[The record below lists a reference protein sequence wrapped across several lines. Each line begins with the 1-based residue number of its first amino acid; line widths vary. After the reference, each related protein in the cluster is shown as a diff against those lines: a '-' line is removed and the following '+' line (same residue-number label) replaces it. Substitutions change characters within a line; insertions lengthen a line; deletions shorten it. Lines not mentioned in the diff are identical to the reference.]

1 MLGECDEG
9 AGEKKG
15 IQKESDKVES
25 ETKKMK
31 RGWEDPALKVG
42 RGSAPENHNRN
53 HYGRAEEGPDRSG
66 MGKKPEVGQR

>member
-31 RGWEDPALKVG
+31 RGLEVPALKVG
-42 RGSAPENHNRN
+42 RGIAP
-53 HYGRAEEGPDRSG
+53 
-66 MGKKPEVGQR
+66 KKARTTTETTMDGQRRDLTGVGWEKSQR

>member
-31 RGWEDPALKVG
+31 REWEDPALKVG
-42 RGSAPENHNRN
+42 RGAHPRRRE
-53 HYGRAEEGPDRSG
+53 
-66 MGKKPEVGQR
+66 